1 MDLRQK
7 FLEAKFDMDES
18 CMEYLDTL
26 HRHHRNDIL
35 MEMATI
41 TSKIKNSPRE
51 VQTYMNV
58 SDRDSNSFFFEINVI
73 KERGYAPYFLKVSEI
88 TSDDYLDYIISKR

>member
-18 CMEYLDTL
+18 CIEYLNTL
-26 HRHHRNDIL
+26 DRHHRNDIL
-35 MEMATI
+35 MEMANI

-51 VQTYMNV
+51 VQFFYGV
-58 SDRDSNSFFFEINVI
+58 SNSKKDAFFFEINVI
-73 KERGYAPYFLKVSEI
+73 KERRYPPYFLKVNEI
-88 TSDDYLDYIISKR
+88 TSDNYLDYIISKR